1 MLSCQRLNQSY
12 GQSHT
17 LRDLELALNP
27 GKVFALLGRNGVGKT
42 TLLQAL
48 LGLVATD
55 SGEVRLGD
63 TRIDGWSTERRVK
76 AGLAYVPQGRMIFPG
91 LTVEEN
97 LQVALAGRSDGAR
110 ALPDDTWE
118 LFPVLKEMAGR
129 RGGDLSGGQQQQ
141 LAIARALVTQPQV
154 LLLDEPCEGVQ
165 PNIVQMIGEVL
176 THLAS
181 EKGLSILLVE
191 QKLPFARRYAQEFA
205 IMDRGSLVAA
215 GEIEALSEALVA
227 EHLAV

>member
-17 LRDLELALNP
+17 LRDLELALSP

-97 LQVALAGRSDGAR
+97 LQVALAGRSDSAR
-110 ALPDDTWE
+110 ASPDDTWE
-118 LFPVLKEMAGR
+118 LFPVLKEMARR

-215 GEIEALSEALVA
+215 GEIEELSEALVA